1 MSFLYCDPII
11 FVIND
16 EYEVLVLTKENGII
30 YIEIDGVNYYENNSG
45 VLSSEKNYAKIRI
58 PQKVLNKYKKY
69 GVVYK
74 KTIKRKAY
82 FSKMGNILKENY
94 IFKPLVK
101 ENNINI
107 YHIADVHYRFNIA
120 KKTASYFGDELD
132 LLIVNGDIGEVETLQ
147 NYYDVIKFVAD
158 ISKGLVPV
166 VFSRGNHD
174 TRGRLAERFADFF
187 PANNKKT
194 YYSFDLGFLSGVVL
208 DCGEDKVDSHEEYG
222 GVNVFERFRENETL
236 FLKELPKKNTLS
248 FAVSHI
254 CPSQTTQCKDD
265 IFNIEKET
273 YMTWNKEL
281 DRLGIKFMICAHIHK
296 AYILYPH
303 SKESTIDHNYPV
315 IVGSACYE
323 HDIVGTAI
331 SIIDNKLVVRF
342 TDSNGNI
349 KEENIIEL

>member
-1 MSFLYCDPII
+1 MSFLYCDPIV

-158 ISKGLVPV
+158 ISKGLIPV

-208 DCGEDKVDSHEEYG
+208 DCGEDKLDNHEEYG

-265 IFNIEKET
+265 IFNIEKDT

-296 AYILYPH
+296 AYILHPH

-323 HDIVGTAI
+323 HDIVGAAI

-342 TDSNGNI
+342 TDSNRNI